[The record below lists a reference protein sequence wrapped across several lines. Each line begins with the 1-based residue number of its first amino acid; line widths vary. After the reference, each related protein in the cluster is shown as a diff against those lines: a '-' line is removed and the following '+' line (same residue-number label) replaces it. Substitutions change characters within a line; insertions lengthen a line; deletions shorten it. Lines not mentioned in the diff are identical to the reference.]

1 MFGSNHT
8 LKVHANKYLFSK
20 VHNVSAKHSE
30 VEKMAAR
37 SGRTPKSAIM
47 ILGTLANDGPM
58 CPLEISE
65 KLNMAPRT
73 VSFALK
79 ELVRRQL
86 LRRVPNLLD
95 MRRPMYHV
103 NKELAKDL
111 IQKYSD
117 QAFRAQPSPVAWR
130 QKA

>member
-1 MFGSNHT
+1 MT
-8 LKVHANKYLFSK
+8 
-20 VHNVSAKHSE
+20 
-30 VEKMAAR
+30 AR
-37 SGRTPKSAIM
+37 PGRTPKSAM
-47 ILGTLANDGPM
+47 KILGTLANDGPM

-65 KLNMAPRT
+65 RLNMAPRT

-103 NKELAKDL
+103 NMELAREL

-117 QAFRAQPSPVAWR
+117 SAFRSHASPIAWQ

>member
-1 MFGSNHT
+1 MTS
-8 LKVHANKYLFSK
+8 
-20 VHNVSAKHSE
+20 
-30 VEKMAAR
+30 R
-37 SGRTPKSAIM
+37 PGRTPKSAM
-47 ILGTLANDGPM
+47 KILGTLASDGPM

-103 NKELAKDL
+103 NQELAKDL

-117 QAFRAQPSPVAWR
+117 SAFKMQPSPVAWR
-130 QKA
+130 HKA

>member
-1 MFGSNHT
+1 MT
-8 LKVHANKYLFSK
+8 T
-20 VHNVSAKHSE
+20 
-30 VEKMAAR
+30 R
-37 SGRTPKSAIM
+37 PGRTPKSAIK

-65 KLNMAPRT
+65 RLNMAPRT

-86 LRRVPNLLD
+86 LRRVPNLID
-95 MRRPMYHV
+95 MRRPMYYV
-103 NKELAKDL
+103 NMESAKDL

-117 QAFRAQPSPVAWR
+117 SAFRAQPSPVAWQR
-130 QKA
+130 KV

>member
-1 MFGSNHT
+1 MT
-8 LKVHANKYLFSK
+8 
-20 VHNVSAKHSE
+20 
-30 VEKMAAR
+30 AR
-37 SGRTPKSAIM
+37 PGRTPKSAM
-47 ILGTLANDGPM
+47 KILGTLANDGPM
-58 CPLEISE
+58 CPIEISE
-65 KLNMAPRT
+65 KLNMSPRT

-79 ELVRRQL
+79 ELVRHQL

-103 NKELAKDL
+103 DMERAKDL

-117 QAFRAQPSPVAWR
+117 SAFRTQPSAIAWR

>member
-1 MFGSNHT
+1 MTPHP
-8 LKVHANKYLFSK
+8 
-20 VHNVSAKHSE
+20 
-30 VEKMAAR
+30 
-37 SGRTPKSAIM
+37 GRTPKSAIK

-58 CPLEISE
+58 SPLEISE
-65 KLNMAPRT
+65 RLNMAPRT

-103 NKELAKDL
+103 NMEQAKDL

-117 QAFRAQPSPVAWR
+117 SVFKSQISPISWR
-130 QKA
+130 

>member
-1 MFGSNHT
+1 MT
-8 LKVHANKYLFSK
+8 I
-20 VHNVSAKHSE
+20 
-30 VEKMAAR
+30 R
-37 SGRTPKSAIM
+37 PGRTPKSAMM
-47 ILGTLANDGPM
+47 ILGTLANNGPM

-65 KLNMAPRT
+65 RLNMAPRT

-103 NKELAKDL
+103 NVENAKDIL
-111 IQKYSD
+111 QKYSD
-117 QAFRAQPSPVAWR
+117 SAFRAQPSPVAWR